1 MPAVRPLSSF
11 ASNNPVAAPA
21 LSLCSALPE
30 ELCQLAGLTRL
41 SLDRNYLRELPASLA
56 RMQGLEELRWAPII

>member
-1 MPAVRPLSSF
+1 MPSL
-11 ASNNPVAAPA
+11 ASINPVAAPA
-21 LSLCSALPE
+21 LALCSTLPE

-56 RMQGLEELRWAPII
+56 RLQSLEELRWAPII